1 MSYHLIEQPS
11 YFRREAPCG
20 PGCQGMPCAM
30 APPTE
35 HRQDYA
41 VALCGREVVRYRDEY
56 CASGIAKPGSPH
68 DWCRE
73 CIMMVEWTPEE
84 QEAFRWKGFLTESE
98 TDQAGIAMV
107 AALRKRGS
115 DAPGAWADFLERMR
129 EEIPGGFPET
139 LREWTES
146 VMAHVDNGG
155 PEPSYWPEEARDWTG
170 RVRAARFPENVLG
183 QVLERIRQ
191 AAGGE

>member
-20 PGCQGMPCAM
+20 PDCQGMPCAM

-41 VALCGREVVRYRDEY
+41 VALCGRQVVRYRDEY

-84 QEAFRWKGFLTESE
+84 QEAFRRKGFLTESE
-98 TDQAGIAMV
+98 TDRAGIAV
-107 AALRKRGS
+107 IAAFRKQAHQDGHMN
-115 DAPGAWADFLERMR
+115 AWRDLLERMR
-129 EEIPGGFPET
+129 PDIPEGFPPT
-139 LREWTES
+139 LAGWLEQVLEHLDR
-146 VMAHVDNGG
+146 GG
-155 PEPSYWPEEARDWTG
+155 PEPDYWPGDAAKEA
-170 RVRAARFPENVLG
+170 VLA
-183 QVLERIRQ
+183 QN
-191 AAGGE
+191 GEG